1 MNGSNEM
8 TLSFSARSE
17 NEAFARIAVAAFVSQ
32 LDPTLEELN
41 DLKTAV
47 SEAVTNAIIHGYVND
62 PSCQVKIEAR
72 IEGDSV
78 SITVSDNG
86 LGIEDLELARQPLYT
101 SKPELERSGM
111 GFTIMENFMDRFEVS
126 SQVDGGT
133 CVTMLKRIESKKALY
148 N

>member
-1 MNGSNEM
+1 MTSHNEM
-8 TLSFSARSE
+8 KLTFSARSE

-47 SEAVTNAIIHGYVND
+47 SEAVTNAIIHGYD
-62 PSCQVKIEAR
+62 SDAAKQVTIEASIDLDVVR
-72 IEGDSV
+72 ISIQDEG
-78 SITVSDNG
+78 N
-86 LGIEDLELARQPLYT
+86 GIEDVELARQPLYT

-126 SQVDGGT
+126 STLGGGT
-133 CVTMLKRIESKKALY
+133 RVDMQKRIESKKALY